1 MRNFVAKNDF
11 NRSSVHR
18 DKKNDYSR
26 NWDLD
31 EELEYDDGKELGADS
46 GRSATNGSE
55 ANHE

>member
-31 EELEYDDGKELGADS
+31 EELDHDDGKELGADS